1 MIFFV
6 KWNLLT
12 GIAAC
17 AAFCIQKLFGK
28 KLGHQWRK
36 TVWMMLALRM
46 CFPLEL
52 PMGTFWQCLFTIS
65 LSAHL
70 PEKLA
75 QGAKD
80 GEKIQL
86 AAQPQWLSGENRLLI
101 LWGIGFL
108 LCFLLHAVQYMAWKK
123 RIALWKTEIENS
135 AVRAAYEK
143 ACERCGMEKNKIS
156 VCTVPGISSPMLY
169 GLRNARI
176 LLPQKM
182 TENAFYTEE
191 EWSLVFLHEMTHWQ
205 NRDLWYKLFL
215 QIVTDVYWFCI
226 PLWWV
231 RKMADTDLECVC
243 DQAVTRRMN
252 LDEKKQYCHVILK
265 AVSGQTRR
273 ETAGMAALASEKRVV
288 RNRFANVF
296 SHKVRFAGSLFA
308 AAFSIFVCFFTI
320 MIEEPQALSLM
331 ASDGAQSQK
340 AICSACGSE
349 CETEVIWGS
358 WVSEKNVDC
367 IHSYAWG
374 DDLQKFRRGIRQE
387 TCPKCGNVMQEA
399 VTETRLKCHGYN
411 N

>member
-123 RIALWKTEIENS
+123 EN
-135 AVRAAYEK
+135 
-143 ACERCGMEKNKIS
+143 CIME
-156 VCTVPGISSPMLY
+156 
-169 GLRNARI
+169 
-176 LLPQKM
+176 
-182 TENAFYTEE
+182 
-191 EWSLVFLHEMTHWQ
+191 
-205 NRDLWYKLFL
+205 D
-215 QIVTDVYWFCI
+215 
-226 PLWWV
+226 
-231 RKMADTDLECVC
+231 
-243 DQAVTRRMN
+243 
-252 LDEKKQYCHVILK
+252 
-265 AVSGQTRR
+265 
-273 ETAGMAALASEKRVV
+273 
-288 RNRFANVF
+288 RNR
-296 SHKVRFAGSLFA
+296 KQCCAG
-308 AAFSIFVCFFTI
+308 
-320 MIEEPQALSLM
+320 
-331 ASDGAQSQK
+331 
-340 AICSACGSE
+340 
-349 CETEVIWGS
+349 
-358 WVSEKNVDC
+358 
-367 IHSYAWG
+367 
-374 DDLQKFRRGIRQE
+374 GI
-387 TCPKCGNVMQEA
+387 
-399 VTETRLKCHGYN
+399 
-411 N
+411 